1 MAVNVQDSGM
11 LPNAWVVDYGNQV
24 GSTPAIAAQETGN
37 QSLIPNMDK
46 TPPSSAIPSWVI
58 IVFLVI
64 GLMILFGAM

>member
-11 LPNAWVVDYGNQV
+11 LPNAWVTDVGNPV
-24 GSTPAIAAQETGN
+24 GSGPAILAQETGN

-46 TPPSSAIPSWVI
+46 TPPSSAIPSWVM

-64 GLMILFGAM
+64 GLMILLGVM